1 MKSQWTKWLSQP
13 GHIRTVA
20 IEATELVKTLSQPQN
35 LKGASQVGFGEA
47 VVGSL
52 LIASAHKSNES
63 VNMNAQGSG
72 LFRQAIIDA
81 SPEGRVR
88 GFLREQKDTAMHSFG
103 ASGTN
108 GPWGSGVLSVL
119 YTKNF
124 EGKYPYTG
132 MVPISTGFLDEAIN
146 EYYRDS
152 EQLVSK
158 IGLFVELAPDGEHVL
173 CARGALVQALGGAAP
188 AELEDIRQLNMQ
200 QLRHL
205 ASTAD
210 NTAVFNQEMSAL
222 LAQRTF
228 SLVETRELK
237 AFCNCNQDRIERA
250 LTLTGEQE
258 IKEALGQDPF
268 MTIICDFCRKEY
280 RVSAERIKSL
290 FSRDP
295 SRLQ

>member
-1 MKSQWTKWLSQP
+1 MKSHWTKWLSQP
-13 GHIRTVA
+13 GNIRTVA
-20 IEATELVKTLSQPQN
+20 VEATELVKGLSKPQN
-35 LKGASQVGFGEA
+35 LAAASQAGFGEA
-47 VVGSL
+47 VVGAL
-52 LIASAHKSNES
+52 LIASAHKSSES
-63 VNMNAQGSG
+63 INMNAQGSG

-88 GFLREQKDTAMHSFG
+88 GFLREQKDSSLHTFG
-103 ASGTN
+103 ASGSN

-158 IGLFVELAPDGEHVL
+158 VGLFVELTPDGRQVIA
-173 CARGALVQALGGAAP
+173 ARGALVQALGGATSD
-188 AELEDIRQLNMQ
+188 ELEDIRGLSIQH
-200 QLRHL
+200 LRHL
-205 ASTAD
+205 GSTAD
-210 NTAVFNQEMSAL
+210 NTAVFMQEMSAL
-222 LAQRTF
+222 LKQRKF
-228 SLVETRELK
+228 EVVENKELT
-237 AFCNCNQDRIERA
+237 AFCNCGQDRIERA
-250 LTLTGEQE
+250 LTLTGEKD
-258 IKEALGQDPF
+258 IKEALGNEPF
-268 MTIICDFCRKEY
+268 MTIICDFCRKEF